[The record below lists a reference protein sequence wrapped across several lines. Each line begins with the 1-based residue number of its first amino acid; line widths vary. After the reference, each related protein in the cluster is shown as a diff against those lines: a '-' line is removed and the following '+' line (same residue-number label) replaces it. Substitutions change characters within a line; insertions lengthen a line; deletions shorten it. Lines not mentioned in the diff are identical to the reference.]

1 LHYGQ
6 RRRRTLQQVPRF
18 DKETATCGGLFNA
31 FGNVASIVTPLVIG
45 YLVKEL
51 HSFIGALIF
60 VGASAVAAMLCYLFV
75 VGKIS
80 RTELKL

>member
-1 LHYGQ
+1 MA
-6 RRRRTLQQVPRF
+6 P
-18 DKETATCGGLFNA
+18 KEAAGMCGGMFNA

-51 HSFIGALIF
+51 HSFNSALVF
-60 VGASAVAAMLCYLFV
+60 VSASAVAAMLCYLLV

-80 RTELKL
+80 RVELRS